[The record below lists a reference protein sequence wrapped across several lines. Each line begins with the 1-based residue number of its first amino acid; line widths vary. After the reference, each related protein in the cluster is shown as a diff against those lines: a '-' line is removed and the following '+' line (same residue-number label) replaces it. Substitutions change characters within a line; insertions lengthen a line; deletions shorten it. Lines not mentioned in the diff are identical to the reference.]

1 AGDMLL
7 VNEAGMAS
15 TENLAALTEIAK
27 ESGAVLRLI
36 GDPYQLSAGT
46 SGGLFADIT
55 RTPGTPELAQVMRM
69 GADTEQAEA
78 TLGLRVGD
86 TAALDLYDGRGW
98 VRGGHRESMLTDA
111 VQAYLADLE
120 AGRSSLIIASR
131 NEDVDTLNEVI
142 RAQRI
147 AEGIVDSSHTTSV
160 SRGDTVGVGD
170 TVIARQNQKL
180 FTADSTYL
188 RRVINGQL
196 FTVTGLAE
204 DGSLTVRDQNT
215 GNDMLIPADYAST
228 NIHLGYAATI
238 HRSQGATVDTTHAV
252 IDTSVDRAGLYVAM
266 TRGRRE

>member
-1 AGDMLL
+1 
-7 VNEAGMAS
+7 
-15 TENLAALTEIAK
+15 
-27 ESGAVLRLI
+27 
-36 GDPYQLSAGT
+36 
-46 SGGLFADIT
+46 
-55 RTPGTPELAQVMRM
+55 
-69 GADTEQAEA
+69 
-78 TLGLRVGD
+78 
-86 TAALDLYDGRGW
+86 
-98 VRGGHRESMLTDA
+98 
-111 VQAYLADLE
+111 
-120 AGRSSLIIASR
+120 
-131 NEDVDTLNEVI
+131 
-142 RAQRI
+142 
-147 AEGIVDSSHTTSV
+147 

-188 RRVINGQL
+188 GRVINGQL

-266 TRGRRE
+266 TRGRRENRVYAVCEPDLDTAAEDGHMHSAGDHDAPTPTEVLHTV